1 LSTSGTTSFSITR
14 DDIIKRALRLVG
26 AISQGQTPSSAV
38 ISESSFALEGLIKA
52 LEAEGMPIWAIT
64 SVSIPLTAGVNSY
77 PIGVGQ
83 TVNTSKPLKV
93 YQAFNHNSSSNI
105 DIPMRILTQ
114 QEYNMLGNKI
124 SSGNPIQI
132 YYQPLRDY
140 GVLHVFPTPSST
152 DVTNN
157 SVVIYY
163 QRPFED
169 AGSSTDNQD
178 FPQEWYDVLS
188 YGLATRLAPEYG
200 LPIEDRR
207 TLLQE
212 YMQIKNDAL
221 SFGTEEGSFYFQADL
236 RNW

>member
-1 LSTSGTTSFSITR
+1 M
-14 DDIIKRALRLVG
+14 LV
-26 AISQGQTPSSAV
+26 V
-38 ISESSFALEGLIKA
+38 
-52 LEAEGMPIWAIT
+52 
-64 SVSIPLTAGVNSY
+64 
-77 PIGVGQ
+77 
-83 TVNTSKPLKV
+83 
-93 YQAFNHNSSSNI
+93 
-105 DIPMRILTQ
+105 
-114 QEYNMLGNKI
+114 
-124 SSGNPIQI
+124 
-132 YYQPLRDY
+132 
-140 GVLHVFPTPSST
+140 
-152 DVTNN
+152 
-157 SVVIYY
+157 
-163 QRPFED
+163 RPFED